1 MVDARNDVHWLCCM
15 MCFKVKGKEK
25 FLVPK
30 IYNLLNHTNRHK
42 DKVASVNIQ
51 VGSFYFETLNANM
64 HVMNKYTQTLSV
76 L

>member
-1 MVDARNDVHWLCCM
+1 
-15 MCFKVKGKEK
+15 MCLRWSLVIGKLGLEIWDSEI

-42 DKVASVNIQ
+42 DKVASVNIE

-64 HVMNKYTQTLSV
+64 HVMNKYTQTLNI